1 MPATYSGPTPTT
13 GLRCR
18 KAASSANGSIL
29 RSVDIPAEHAT
40 RGLVTVAHDAT
51 GRPFDWPFLMRKF
64 FSVHSVKADKRP
76 AAHVAIQYKDYWFYV
91 DDTDQDTKSTF
102 SLLMELARL
111 ELNDKSSAGPQLT
124 LPLSGR

>member
-64 FSVHSVKADKRP
+64 FSVHSVRP
-76 AAHVAIQYKDYWFYV
+76 TSAPPRTSPFNTRTIGSSRRYGPGHQV
-91 DDTDQDTKSTF
+91 TF